1 MQATKPIGNDFT
13 LWFQI
18 KYCLVMLASLTI
30 TSLLIYLYFR
40 DGLGESYSAALT
52 TLIAVEEALPAAL
65 LATFLLQS
73 LLILLFSIA
82 INLFVS
88 HKIAGPI
95 YRFEH
100 TLRCID
106 DGDLQ
111 HVARIRDSDQIKS
124 MVSALNRLLASL
136 RNSYSSLQGV
146 EQELNQI
153 IEQQEDGEQ
162 PDLRG
167 LCQRIA
173 LVRLQLGSSND
184 DRRGE
189 E

>member
-18 KYCLVMLASLTI
+18 KYCLVMLTSLAT
-30 TSLLIYLYFR
+30 TSLLIYLYFKH
-40 DGLGESYSAALT
+40 GLGEGYSETLT
-52 TLIAVEEALPAAL
+52 TLTEVEDALPVAL
-65 LATFLLQS
+65 LVTFLVQS
-73 LLILLFSIA
+73 LLILIFAIA
-82 INLFVS
+82 VNLFVS

-95 YRFEH
+95 FRFEH

-111 HVARIRDSDQIKS
+111 HIARTRDSDQIKS
-124 MVSALNRLLASL
+124 MVAALNQLIASL
-136 RNSYSSLQGV
+136 RNKYTSLRGV

-153 IEQQEDGEQ
+153 ILQQENGESPNPQ
-162 PDLRG
+162 K
-167 LCQRIA
+167 LCQSIA
-173 LVRLQLGSSND
+173 HVRVQLGSTNE
-184 DRRGE
+184 RKVE

>member
-1 MQATKPIGNDFT
+1 MQVTKPIGNDFT

-18 KYCLVMLASLTI
+18 KYCLVMLVSLAI
-30 TSLLIYLYFR
+30 TSLLIYLYFKH
-40 DGLGESYSAALT
+40 GLGEGYSAALT
-52 TLIAVEEALPAAL
+52 TLNQVEAALPGAL
-65 LATFLLQS
+65 LGTFLVQS
-73 LLILLFSIA
+73 LLILLLSIA

-95 YRFEH
+95 FRFEH

-124 MVSALNRLLASL
+124 MVSALNRLITAL
-136 RNSYSSLQGV
+136 RNNYISLQGV
-146 EQELNQI
+146 EQELDELI
-153 IEQQEDGEQ
+153 RQQENGESPNPQ
-162 PDLRG
+162 KLYQSIARLR
-167 LCQRIA
+167 A
-173 LVRLQLGSSND
+173 QLGNTN
-184 DRRGE
+184 DRRME

>member
-18 KYCLVMLASLTI
+18 KYCLVMLTSLAT
-30 TSLLIYLYFR
+30 TSLLIYLYFKH
-40 DGLGESYSAALT
+40 GLGEGYSETLT
-52 TLIAVEEALPAAL
+52 TLTEVEDALPVAL
-65 LATFLLQS
+65 LVTFLVQS
-73 LLILLFSIA
+73 LLILIFAIA
-82 INLFVS
+82 VNLFVS

-95 YRFEH
+95 FRFEH

-111 HVARIRDSDQIKS
+111 HIARTRDSDQIKS
-124 MVSALNRLLASL
+124 MVAALNQLIASL
-136 RNSYSSLQGV
+136 RNKYTSLRGV

-153 IEQQEDGEQ
+153 ILQQENGESPNPQ
-162 PDLRG
+162 K
-167 LCQRIA
+167 LCQSIA
-173 LVRLQLGSSND
+173 HVRVLLGSTNE
-184 DRRGE
+184 RKVE

>member
-1 MQATKPIGNDFT
+1 MQATKPIGSDFT

-18 KYCLVMLASLTI
+18 KYCLVMLASLAM
-30 TSLLIYLYFR
+30 TSLLIYLYFKH
-40 DGLGESYSAALT
+40 GLGEGYSAALS
-52 TLIAVEEALPAAL
+52 TLTQVEDALPAAL
-65 LATFLLQS
+65 LGTFLMQA
-73 LLILLFSIA
+73 LLILFFSIA

-95 YRFEH
+95 FRFEH

-124 MVSALNRLLASL
+124 MVAALNRLITSL
-136 RNSYSSLQGV
+136 RNTYTSLRGV
-146 EQELNQI
+146 EQELNQLI
-153 IEQQEDGEQ
+153 RQQENGESSNPQ
-162 PDLRG
+162 K
-167 LCQRIA
+167 LCQSIA
-173 LVRLQLGSSND
+173 QVRAQLGSNYE
-184 DRRGE
+184 RKVE

>member
-1 MQATKPIGNDFT
+1 MQLTKPIGNDFT

-18 KYCLVMLASLTI
+18 KYCLVMLTSLAA
-30 TSLLIYLYFR
+30 TSLLIYLYFKH
-40 DGLGESYSAALT
+40 GLGESYPEALS
-52 TLIAVEEALPAAL
+52 TLNKVEAALPAAL
-65 LATFLLQS
+65 LVTFLVQS
-73 LLILLFSIA
+73 LLILFFAIA
-82 INLFVS
+82 INLYVS

-124 MVSALNRLLASL
+124 MVLALNRLIASL
-136 RNSYSSLQGV
+136 RNNYTSLQGV

-153 IEQQEDGEQ
+153 IRQQENGES
-162 PDLRG
+162 PDPQQ
-167 LCQRIA
+167 LCQSI
-173 LVRLQLGSSND
+173 VRVRAQLGSTN
-184 DRRGE
+184 DRRVDE
-189 E
+189 

>member
-1 MQATKPIGNDFT
+1 MQAAKPIGNNFT

-18 KYCLVMLASLTI
+18 KYCLVMLTSLGM
-30 TSLLIYLYFR
+30 TSLLIYLYFKH
-40 DGLGESYSAALT
+40 GLGEGYSAALT
-52 TLIAVEEALPAAL
+52 TLTQVEDALPVAL
-65 LATFLLQS
+65 LVTFLVQS
-73 LLILLFSIA
+73 LLILFFAIA

-95 YRFEH
+95 FRFEH

-124 MVSALNRLLASL
+124 MVSALNRLIASL
-136 RNSYSSLQGV
+136 RNNYASLQGV

-153 IEQQEDGEQ
+153 IQQQENGESSNPQ
-162 PDLRG
+162 K
-167 LCQRIA
+167 LCQSIA
-173 LVRLQLGSSND
+173 HARVQFGSSND
-184 DRRGE
+184 RRE
-189 E
+189 EV

>member
-1 MQATKPIGNDFT
+1 MQMMKPIGSHFT

-18 KYCLVMLASLTI
+18 KYCLVMLTSLAT
-30 TSLLIYLYFR
+30 TSLLIYLYFKH
-40 DGLGESYSAALT
+40 GLGEGYSEALA
-52 TLIAVEEALPAAL
+52 TLTAVEKALPAAL
-65 LATFLLQS
+65 LVTFLLQS
-73 LLILLFSIA
+73 LLILFFSIA

-111 HVARIRDSDQIKS
+111 HVARIRDSDEIKS
-124 MVSALNRLLASL
+124 MAAALNRLIASL
-136 RNSYSSLQGV
+136 RHKYASLQGV

-153 IEQQEDGEQ
+153 IRQQENGER
-162 PDLRG
+162 PDLRD
-167 LCQRIA
+167 LCQHIA
-173 LVRLQLGSSND
+173 QVRTQLGRSND
-184 DRRGE
+184 RRME